1 MNDMTLYLIIALVP
15 LAGSLIAGLFGNKIG
30 RAGAHTVTILG
41 VAVSAVLSAYV
52 LWGFLN
58 GSRAKFDENVYTW
71 LTMGGLDFSVGFL
84 VDTMTAMM
92 MVVVT
97 GVSLMVHIY
106 TIGYMHDEKS
116 RLPTLLQLYF
126 FVYFQH
132 VDADYEQQLHP
143 ALLRLGGCG
152 LGVVSL
158 DRFLF
163 QNVRA
168 QHLPT

>member
-52 LWGFLN
+52 LWGFID

-92 MVVVT
+92 MATTLVLT
-97 GVSLMVHIY
+97 
-106 TIGYMHDEKS
+106 
-116 RLPTLLQLYF
+116 LPNNVASATSEESSSVGGF
-126 FVYFQH
+126 FG
-132 VDADYEQQLHP
+132 AK
-143 ALLRLGGCG
+143 LGGTG
-152 LGVVSL
+152 
-158 DRFLF
+158 
-163 QNVRA
+163 A
-168 QHLPT
+168 LPAA